1 MKILYDGAKVLP
13 AGQLSSAFTAKAGGW
28 SRVVPPSQ
36 YKLVFVLLVL
46 LCSFVSECSSS
57 LEGIYTFLKET
68 KLLSIWGIDYRYAPS
83 LSCELVWSKS
93 KWLENVEGVLL
104 GGCLLFYITCQE
116 WVTLQSFAEDSW
128 HNVSLICEG
137 RIQGGNYQM
146 LLCRQH

>member
-68 KLLSIWGIDYRYAPS
+68 KLLSI
-83 LSCELVWSKS
+83 
-93 KWLENVEGVLL
+93 
-104 GGCLLFYITCQE
+104 
-116 WVTLQSFAEDSW
+116 
-128 HNVSLICEG
+128 
-137 RIQGGNYQM
+137 
-146 LLCRQH
+146 